1 MNGQKELER
10 HFPSEGQTDRLIIKN
25 SVLEECET
33 LQLVNEAS
41 DYIENW
47 VGWKTPSNYAFLTL
61 TDGNLPPE
69 GKKEQFYAKS
79 IYIKQTNE
87 IIGALELYNGYP
99 TPEVLWIGW
108 LFILPKYQRAGYA
121 KEVVKYI
128 CAEAKQAG
136 FEKVRL
142 GVHLKNWPALRF
154 WHAMGFDKIIKI
166 AGDEV
171 YSETTFASAVLEKAL
186 N

>member
-1 MNGQKELER
+1 MCGQTELER
-10 HFPSEGQTDRLIIKN
+10 HFPSEGQTDRLIIRN

-41 DYIENW
+41 DYIETW
-47 VGWKTPSNYAFLTL
+47 VGWKTPSNYAFVTV
-61 TDGNLPPE
+61 TEGNLPPE

-79 IYIKQTNE
+79 ICVKQTNE

-121 KEVVKYI
+121 KEVVNYI

-171 YSETTFASAVLEKAL
+171 YSETTFASAVLEKTL